1 MIKWNSEKFNNIKT
15 LIKFFSLIT
24 LYSDIL
30 FDLFK
35 IKVEST
41 SNTTTKRIEK
51 KIKIFLIKHPFS
63 MMKSDQLVFSK
74 KYETNRNNLLGS
86 GSFGDVYLV
95 KEILTKKK

>member
-1 MIKWNSEKFNNIKT
+1 M
-15 LIKFFSLIT
+15 IKFFSLIT

-51 KIKIFLIKHPFS
+51 KIKIFLIKHPFNMNFS
-63 MMKSDQLVFSK
+63 IDYLKSDQFVFSK
-74 KYETNRNNLLGS
+74 KYKTNPNNLLGS